1 MRVSRFRRSS
11 GRASRVRNSYQIYR
25 GRYPVGQQFL
35 VVGPG
40 WLGSKVA
47 EALGGRGS
55 AVWTLQRSAPSPSS
69 AASVH
74 PLRGDIRATGDEAA
88 WRRQLPAHLDGI
100 VVCIAPSRVL
110 GDSHATTYPAAVR
123 GALELAHA
131 CSCPRILYTSSTG
144 VYGRTDGGVSRE
156 GDAIV
161 VADARQGALRDA
173 ELVLNADLGGPAL
186 DRIILRVAGL
196 YGPGRDPAPR
206 FQVSVPAADDD
217 VWCNFAW
224 RDDVVEAI
232 THLMTTPAVSLPE
245 HASARPSA
253 RPSARVFNCA
263 DGVPLRASRIA
274 RALGASEENASAGA
288 VQRMR
293 PAAAP
298 SGRSNQQIVVDALR
312 ATGWQPRMPT
322 VYDGLRALGHHA
334 RASDVAAAP
343 MPERP

>member
-1 MRVSRFRRSS
+1 M
-11 GRASRVRNSYQIYR
+11 
-25 GRYPVGQQFL
+25 GQQFL

-40 WLGSKVA
+40 WLGSTVA
-47 EALGGRGS
+47 DALSGRGGD
-55 AVWTLQRSAPSPSS
+55 VWTLQRSAPPASS
-69 AASVH
+69 ASSVH
-74 PLRGDIRATGDEAA
+74 PLQGDIRAPGDEAA
-88 WRRQLPAHLDGI
+88 WRGQLPAHLDGI
-100 VVCIAPSRVL
+100 VVCIAPSRVH

-123 GALELAHA
+123 GALELAVA
-131 CSCPRILYTSSTG
+131 CSCARLLYTSSTG

-161 VADARQGALRDA
+161 VSDARQGALREA
-173 ELVLNADLGGPAL
+173 ESVLDADLGGPAL

-206 FQVSVPAADDD
+206 FQGHVPVGDDD

-232 THLMTTPAVSLPE
+232 THLLTAPAVSLPDRVPA
-245 HASARPSA
+245 HPL
-253 RPSARVFNCA
+253 ARVFNCA

-274 RALGASEENASAGA
+274 RALGATEERASSG
-288 VQRMR
+288 VVPRMR

-312 ATGWQPRMPT
+312 ATGWKPRMTT
-322 VYDGLRALGHHA
+322 VYDGLRALGHHVDA
-334 RASDVAAAP
+334 PDMAAAST
-343 MPERP
+343 PERLP